1 MEKIYEEG
9 NNNTKK
15 KSVINLSVVLS
26 FVIAVCAMFS
36 LIAFGFNQ
44 VSYAVPDTAPD
55 SFTVY
60 RKVTDGSTFPV
71 AINSFSSD
79 KEIEST
85 RFEVPLYYTDQAFT
99 DLVFCIEKN
108 HFVDNKDIYNKL
120 EEINDTGLL
129 YLLSNSYVNG
139 KNVAN
144 GDKFLE
150 AYVSQVAIWL
160 YLSEKE
166 GAIGT
171 ANSFTT
177 EQLNNVKNARYIKV
191 VGSGDTTADGN
202 LKEIGEVYN
211 RYIVPL
217 ITAAKNATELNRV
230 DVNLDSKDL
239 VKSDDGESYQT
250 SIISVIATGEMLSYD
265 INISGIDGAY
275 AVDENGQEL
284 TTSNVAPGTK
294 FYVRIPA
301 DKISEKIQELNI
313 SVTGHFKTVTGYSYA
328 NTDPAQQKLAKVV
341 GKNLD
346 VDSGLKL
353 EVIGAPDTG
362 MNVAQTIYFIGL
374 VVLLCGVGIIYAN
387 AKPIEIKE

>member
-139 KNVAN
+139 KNVEEIGSSCFN
-144 GDKFLE
+144 GCILLKDFDFGNSIKYIRADALRNTAIESLTIPESCIEIEGE
-150 AYVSQVAIWL
+150 AFSDC
-160 YLSEKE
+160 E
-166 GAIGT
+166 
-171 ANSFTT
+171 
-177 EQLNNVKNARYIKV
+177 
-191 VGSGDTTADGN
+191 N
-202 LKEIGEVYN
+202 LKIFTAEGEFTSGLSIFKN
-211 RYIVPL
+211 L
-217 ITAAKNATELNRV
+217 IT
-230 DVNLDSKDL
+230 
-239 VKSDDGESYQT
+239 
-250 SIISVIATGEMLSYD
+250 
-265 INISGIDGAY
+265 
-275 AVDENGQEL
+275 
-284 TTSNVAPGTK
+284 
-294 FYVRIPA
+294 
-301 DKISEKIQELNI
+301 
-313 SVTGHFKTVTGYSYA
+313 
-328 NTDPAQQKLAKVV
+328 
-341 GKNLD
+341 
-346 VDSGLKL
+346 LKL
-353 EVIGAPDTG
+353 WHSHHLTLD
-362 MNVAQTIYFIGL
+362 
-374 VVLLCGVGIIYAN
+374 
-387 AKPIEIKE
+387 